1 MQQSHTHDWCV
12 TTPAART
19 GGVVGPYKGAEGDP
33 FWQLLAHWDVTVQPQ
48 APAAG
53 GICLH
58 THCDMECPLPL
69 HTAGAAA
76 AVTFEELMK
85 QPAAAPPAASAAA
98 AVSSSSGAAAPP
110 QQGFSGTAVQAGVL
124 PAHVLDQ
131 EYDLV
136 HQVGGDREMRKEVC
150 VGGGGR
156 GGGGGVGRCGRRWGQ
171 RGNEGSGGVGSSSSG
186 RVVCFVMQPG
196 QNERHGYLA
205 TPGIQPTSRMPRSP
219 SPSNLPPP
227 PRPLPQMPPTR
238 APGCTT
244 AGCWATH
251 WEPWR
256 QQQQQQLMAAV
267 ALIIAAAAVAVAVVS
282 DSRSWLQ
289 CGSRCC
295 R

>member
-150 VGGGGR
+150 VGGGGAR
-156 GGGGGVGRCGRRWGQ
+156 GRRRSREMRKEVGAAWKRGVG
-171 RGNEGSGGVGSSSSG
+171 GSGEQLKRQG
-186 RVVCFVMQPG
+186 RLFCD
-196 QNERHGYLA
+196 A
-205 TPGIQPTSRMPRSP
+205 A
-219 SPSNLPPP
+219 
-227 PRPLPQMPPTR
+227 RP
-238 APGCTT
+238 
-244 AGCWATH
+244 
-251 WEPWR
+251 E
-256 QQQQQQLMAAV
+256 
-267 ALIIAAAAVAVAVVS
+267 
-282 DSRSWLQ
+282 
-289 CGSRCC
+289 
-295 R
+295 